1 MTVLSALLQITVY
14 SAVIYAALMLF
25 KSLFKKL
32 ASPRLQYLV
41 WFLLIARLLIPVTP
55 DAGFSFFT
63 VPAQQNAAA
72 PSDPII
78 EETSLNN
85 ILYSTEIRPLAY
97 PVMNVPQTGLEP
109 GQTDSPT
116 QNQMNKAA
124 FQFDWISILI
134 MAWAAGA
141 AVSMIR
147 VARSFRRLSRLIG
160 DSGPAPFMLY
170 ALAEKIKSE
179 INVTSDVKIA
189 VVDKAVSPALSAGL
203 RPVVII
209 PRRMLWMGE
218 EQLEFALRHELM
230 HFKRKDYLVC
240 LLLVFLRAV
249 YWFNPVV
256 WLAARQMKTDMEPA
270 CDSAAAAFMGGEE
283 KKRYVNT
290 ILNMYTGKPNFV
302 LGMALQNNARKT
314 AESRIRGIFMSR
326 RSKRGT
332 KAAAVLLAS
341 VLAVACFTTACQPT
355 PEKPVVVNKNDSALS
370 DSLKATPAPEAV
382 YDAPETFQK
391 SFPAKDDRVT
401 VNIDVAVDVPKVSAF
416 PVVRIM
422 PDEFPS
428 DFVKKAADVLFEG
441 KTAYEP
447 RTQMTKPEIEKE
459 ILELQQALAD
469 PEHSKSD
476 GLTSGDP
483 DTVAMVTQMFEDR
496 IKNYQALLAAA
507 PDEVTPKES
516 DFQFHPAK
524 TYEDP
529 AMYKEE
535 SDMWKEGGDEQS
547 GELLD
552 QYENG
557 QRLIADAT
565 LDGGYYGRIDVSNYS
580 GGSLRINTFSF
591 FKSKTLNPNN
601 IRYGPDFDPNAEFP
615 ATNISTDE
623 AARMSQDLLDQLG
636 ITDMALTSCSPI
648 TSISGKTL
656 PQAPEQTAGQQT
668 DEVCGYNLLFQHT
681 YGGIP
686 TIYAAGNDFRQSND
700 DQYGPYY
707 QHEYIQ
713 VTIYGDHIVSFMWQS
728 PSNEAQTE
736 NANVELLPFDDIMN
750 AFERQMSLEYT
761 LEKLSRYGTENPDYD
776 EYIAK
781 MESGHVDISRIELGM
796 VRMQVKDKP
805 GEYRMVPAW
814 NFYGNEKVKW
824 KDLEEEQDNITSLF
838 GSPNVYLTV
847 SAIDG
852 SVIDSA
858 LGY

>member
-72 PSDPII
+72 PADPFI
-78 EETSLNN
+78 EGTSLNN
-85 ILYSTEIRPLAY
+85 ILYPTEIRPLAY

-230 HFKRKDYLVC
+230 HFKRRDYLVC

-256 WLAARQMKTDMEPA
+256 WLAARQIKTDMEPA
-270 CDSAAAAFMGGEE
+270 CDSAAAAFMDGEE

-290 ILNMYTGKPNFV
+290 ILNMYTGKPDFV

-326 RSKRGT
+326 RSRNGT

-355 PEKPVVVNKNDSALS
+355 PEKPVVVNKNANALS
-370 DSLKATPAPEAV
+370 DSLKATPAPEAA

-401 VNIDVAVDVPKVSAF
+401 MNIDAAVDVPKVSAF
-416 PVVRIM
+416 PVVRIT
-422 PDEFPS
+422 PGEFTS
-428 DFVKKAADVLFEG
+428 DFVKKTADVLFEG

-483 DTVAMVTQMFEDR
+483 DTVAMVTKMFEDR
-496 IKNYQALLAAA
+496 IKNYQALMEAA
-507 PDEVTPKES
+507 PDEATPKES

-535 SDMWKEGGDEQS
+535 SDEWKDAGDDQS
-547 GELLD
+547 NELLD
-552 QYENG
+552 RYENG

-565 LDGGYYGRIDVSNYS
+565 LDSGYYGRIDVSNYS
-580 GGSLRINTFSF
+580 GSGLRINDFSF
-591 FKSKTLNPNN
+591 YKSKTLNPNN
-601 IRYGPDFDPNAEFP
+601 LLFGPGLNQDTELP
-615 ATNISTDE
+615 ATDMTQDE
-623 AARMSQDLLDQLG
+623 AAQMSQNLLDQLG
-636 ITDMALTSCSPI
+636 IADMVLTACSSLSSTPDM
-648 TSISGKTL
+648 KD
-656 PQAPEQTAGQQT
+656 AMDPEETGR
-668 DEVCGYNLLFQHT
+668 ESNEIYGYSLTYQRT

-686 TIYAAGNDFRQSND
+686 TMYDKWSDLRLSYD
-700 DQYGPYY
+700 EQYGPYY
-707 QHEYIQ
+707 QHEFIEI
-713 VTIYGDHIVSFMWQS
+713 TINDDQIVSFRWVS
-728 PSNEAQTE
+728 PSGEAQTE
-736 NANVELLPFDDIMN
+736 NANVELLPFDGIMN

-761 LEKLSRYGTENPDYD
+761 LDKLVLYAPENPDYE

-781 MESGHVDISRIELGM
+781 IEYGYLDITRIELGM
-796 VRMQVKDKP
+796 VRVQVKDKP

-814 NFYGNEKVKW
+814 NFYGNEKLKW
-824 KDLEEEQDNITSLF
+824 KDQAEEQTNIRGLIGNPPAVFQTI
-838 GSPNVYLTV
+838 N
-847 SAIDG
+847 AIDG
-852 SVIDSA
+852 SIIDAA